1 MGSVLAKEG
10 RSPFYNV
17 TGRVLMNM
25 LPGKYTF
32 RGVCVCE
39 REREREIER
48 QGKSSGTLGR
58 EATDF
63 TRLSV
68 AP

>member
-1 MGSVLAKEG
+1 MYYGFCVRKEG

-32 RGVCVCE
+32 RGVCE
-39 REREREIER
+39 RKREIER

-58 EATDF
+58 EAIDF

>member
-1 MGSVLAKEG
+1 MDSVLAKEG

-39 REREREIER
+39 RERERNRET
-48 QGKSSGTLGR
+48 GKILRHFGEGGHR
-58 EATDF
+58 F
-63 TRLSV
+63 Y
-68 AP
+68 

>member
-1 MGSVLAKEG
+1 M
-10 RSPFYNV
+10 
-17 TGRVLMNM
+17 
-25 LPGKYTF
+25 
-32 RGVCVCE
+32 C
-39 REREREIER
+39 EREREIER

-58 EATDF
+58 EAIDF

>member
-1 MGSVLAKEG
+1 MDSVLAKEG

-32 RGVCVCE
+32 RGVCVCV
-39 REREREIER
+39 RERERE
-48 QGKSSGTLGR
+48 K
-58 EATDF
+58 
-63 TRLSV
+63 
-68 AP
+68 